1 MRNLK
6 VLLCLTASCGLL
18 VSPGCSSDDASV
30 EGGETTDASASTGTT
45 SSTTVTTTMTTAGPD
60 SDTTGGMETGTTG
73 DDTGTTGDDDT
84 GTTGDDT
91 GATGG
96 ETTGETGEDTGL
108 PGCVDEDLGSAVP
121 QSVNGNNAGGGNDVT
136 PACGGGGGEDKVYQ
150 FTAPVDGWYAFD
162 TFGSTFDTTLS
173 AFTECGGAQL
183 ACNDDAAGTLQ
194 SRISLGL
201 EAGQSVLLVVDSYA
215 GDVGA
220 FTLNITEGVE
230 PPPPGGIC
238 DFSVGSILGSC
249 AGSPAASSNSDTVG
263 CDSIDNLSAVDIYE
277 VDVQFGDCVY
287 VSADNID
294 LQAGPT
300 GMTAGDLFIVVRDP
314 VSNYVFLDDE
324 VPCSDPALGGW
335 ACPEGGIVSVANGTA
350 QVGVGQWA
358 LSGCPNP
365 SPYTLRIAVNGV
377 DMDLSGGPLVQD
389 QAQAC
394 SPFGPPMPPPPP
406 P

>member
-1 MRNLK
+1 MSTNMQNK
-6 VLLCLTASCGLL
+6 VLLRLTASCALL
-18 VSPGCSSDDASV
+18 ISSGCSSDDASV
-30 EGGETTDASASTGTT
+30 EDGETTDASSTGTT
-45 SSTTVTTTMTTAGPD
+45 SSTTTQTTTMTTAGPD

-73 DDTGTTGDDDT
+73 DGTGSTGGDTGTTGD
-84 GTTGDDT
+84 
-91 GATGG
+91 

-108 PGCVDEDLGSAVP
+108 SDCVDEDLGSTVP

-136 PACGGGGGEDKVYQ
+136 PTCGADGGEDKVYQ
-150 FTAPVDGWYAFD
+150 FTAPADGWYAFD

-173 AFTECGGAQL
+173 ALTECGGTQL
-183 ACNDDAAGTLQ
+183 ACNDDAGGTVQ
-194 SRISLGL
+194 STISLAL
-201 EAGQSVLLVVDSYA
+201 EAGQTILLVVDSYS

-238 DFSVGSILGSC
+238 DFSVGSTLGSC
-249 AGSPAASSNSDTVG
+249 AGSPAASFNSDTVG
-263 CDSIDNLSAVDIYE
+263 CDSIDNLSAIDIYE

-294 LQAGPT
+294 VQAGPT

-314 VSNYVFLDDE
+314 ASNYVFLDDE
-324 VPCSDPALGGW
+324 VPCTDPALGGW
-335 ACPEGGIVSVANGTA
+335 ACPEGGIVSVASGTA

-358 LSGCPNP
+358 LTGCPDP
-365 SPYTLRIAVNGV
+365 TPYTLRIAVNGV
-377 DMDLSGGPLVQD
+377 DVDLSGGPVVQD
-389 QAQAC
+389 QVQAC
-394 SPFGPPMPPPPP
+394 PFFGPPPPP